1 MWADQATQRDLT
13 NPLLPNSP
21 GKNNKP
27 TAPTVISDTDG
38 SDRWFR
44 PSDYEEDDAPPEL
57 RPERMSSLRKF
68 RKFLHGYCEYNNM
81 ILIYACIYL
90 YAFNLYKYLP
100 KLSLNRTI
108 LLLLQYYHS

>member
-21 GKNNKP
+21 GKNQP
-27 TAPTVISDTDG
+27 TAPTVSDIDG

-68 RKFLHGYCEYNNM
+68 RKYQHGYCEYNNTS
-81 ILIYACIYL
+81 LIICVFIYL
-90 YAFNLYKYLP
+90 
-100 KLSLNRTI
+100 KLIIS
-108 LLLLQYYHS
+108 